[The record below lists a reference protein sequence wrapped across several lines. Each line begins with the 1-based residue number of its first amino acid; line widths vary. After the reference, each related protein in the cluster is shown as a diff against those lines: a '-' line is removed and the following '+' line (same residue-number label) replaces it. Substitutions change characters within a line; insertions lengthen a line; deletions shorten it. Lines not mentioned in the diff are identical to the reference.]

1 MIVTVGIDEGLSV
14 LIDDQ
19 IEDYNPIRARELMTL
34 ARETF
39 AEAMAD
45 ARQAANVVE
54 DEG

>member
-1 MIVTVGIDEGLSV
+1 MIVTVGLDEGLSV

-39 AEAMAD
+39 RDAMAD
-45 ARQAANVVE
+45 AAAAALEREVE
-54 DEG
+54 D